1 MMSTAKSESG
11 EIIQLLQDI
20 EAQSRKFA
28 FDIPRQEETKL
39 FWEGVLFTILGKK
52 LLTALGEVKEILN
65 YPQYV
70 TSVPGAQK
78 WVRGVANVRGSLL
91 PIFDLQEFFGGN
103 PITIGRKTRVL
114 VIEHEGLFAGLM
126 VEDVFGMRHFN
137 TDLLMQDNNIDKDI
151 SRYFTG
157 AYDVDGNQCPILS
170 MRVLAEDQDFQVVA
184 A

>member
-1 MMSTAKSESG
+1 MPTAKSESE
-11 EIIQLLQDI
+11 EIVLLLQDI
-20 EAQSRKFA
+20 ESQSRKHA
-28 FDIPRQEETKL
+28 FDIPHKEETKQ

-52 LLTALGEVKEILN
+52 LLTALGDVKEILN
-65 YPQYV
+65 YPQNV
-70 TSVPGAQK
+70 SIVPGAQK

-91 PIFDLQEFFGGN
+91 PIFDLQEFLGGN
-103 PITIGRKTRVL
+103 PISLGRKTRIL

-137 TDLLMQDNNIDKDI
+137 TELRIQEHNTDKPI
-151 SRYFTG
+151 SNYVSG
-157 AYDVDGNQCPILS
+157 AYDVDGLLCPILS